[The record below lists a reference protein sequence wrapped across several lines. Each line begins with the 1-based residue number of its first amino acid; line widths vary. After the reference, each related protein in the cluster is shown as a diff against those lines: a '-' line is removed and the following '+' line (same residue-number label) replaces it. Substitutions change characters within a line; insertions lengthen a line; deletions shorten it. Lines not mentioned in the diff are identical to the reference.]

1 MVVVSVAT
9 AVWGLAL
16 WARAP
21 ALFAG
26 EEGILATPTFVT
38 WLTILVVMG
47 GCSCVAVTG
56 AVRGM
61 RAGSLVSRD
70 AA

>member
-1 MVVVSVAT
+1 VSGLLEKVVRLYPAVLAVLAMVVVSVAT

-26 EEGILATPTFVT
+26 DEGIPATPTFVT

-47 GCSCVAVTG
+47 GCA
-56 AVRGM
+56 
-61 RAGSLVSRD
+61 
-70 AA
+70 